1 MVSVWLKK
9 KRELVPVK
17 NLNFRKNKVTYKYKG
32 KKITSSYGKDD
43 SDVELVYTTGLV
55 GTQWET
61 INLDFDVVKLS
72 VYHGAEEGQSIV
84 APSGYDVMDPKPS
97 KLIEFVGVLT
107 MHSFMLYVDD
117 FALVN
122 LDIADSYKVEV
133 LGNKYEFE
141 KLTK

>member
-17 NLNFRKNKVTYKYKG
+17 NLNFSKNKVTYKYKG
-32 KKITSSYGKDD
+32 KKITSSYDKDD

-61 INLDFDVVKLS
+61 INLDFDVIKLS

-84 APSGYDVMDPKPS
+84 APRGYDIVDPKPS
-97 KLIEFVGVLT
+97 KLIEFVGVVT
-107 MHSFMLYVDD
+107 MQSFMLYVDD

-122 LDIADSYKVEV
+122 LDLADSYKVEV

-141 KLTK
+141 MLTK

>member
-1 MVSVWLKK
+1 MVSVWLKLK
-9 KRELVPVK
+9 KTLVPAK
-17 NLNFRKNKVTYKYKG
+17 NLNFSKNKVTYKYKG

-43 SDVELVYTTGLV
+43 SEVELVYTIGLV
-55 GTQWET
+55 GTQWEN

-84 APSGYDVMDPKPS
+84 APSGYDIVDPKPS
-97 KLIEFVGVLT
+97 KLIEFVGVVT
-107 MHSFMLYVDD
+107 MSSFMLYVDD

-141 KLTK
+141 ILTK